1 MRKINIILF
10 AIFFAAVMVGCNR
23 TIEEKQ
29 TTYEPLN
36 PTNTDAN
43 AGDWKPVVLSLPNE
57 FPLAA
62 PTATNIAAYNR
73 ELTEIKG
80 FQATLTPEQ
89 RATIQ
94 YWSAGAVLRWNE
106 IMREL
111 VAKRNLPPV
120 NNPDGTYPAPSA
132 ANPFGYPQFPFA
144 NPPYAARAYAYV
156 SVAQYDALVAAYY
169 YKRLYNRAAPH
180 TVDANIKPL
189 VPATNLPSYPS
200 EDAVVAAVSVEML
213 KLLFPA
219 DIAYIQQK
227 ADEHMLTRIMA
238 GMNTRSDLEAGV
250 QLARQVAAK
259 VIARAASDNMS
270 RAIGTPTQWADLET
284 QTAATGET
292 PWISQ
297 ELPKRPPMLPFFGRV
312 KPFLFDSLTTIAIR
326 PVAPPPVK
334 SQKFK
339 TEIEEVKHFSKN
351 ATRQQIAIV
360 HFWADG
366 VGTYTPPGHWNAIA
380 ADDFVKQKFSEV
392 RWARNFALLNM
403 AEMDAAITCWD
414 TKYFYFNPRP
424 TQVDPTIKTQT
435 GLPNFP
441 AYTSGHS
448 TFSAAAATI
457 LGYIIP
463 SKAATYNSMAKEA
476 SESRIYGAIH
486 YRSDCEVGL
495 AQGVKVGNFAIAR
508 AQSDGAN

>member
-1 MRKINIILF
+1 MKANKIVQFTLLIVP
-10 AIFFAAVMVGCNR
+10 AFFACQR
-23 TIEEKQ
+23 TVTEKN
-29 TTYEPLN
+29 TVYESLN

-43 AGDWKPVVLSLPNE
+43 AGDWKPVVLTLANE

-62 PTATNIAAYNR
+62 PTPTNVAVYNR

-80 FQATLTPEQ
+80 FQATLTAEQ
-89 RATIQ
+89 RASIQ

-106 IMREL
+106 ILREL

-120 NNPDGTYPAPSA
+120 NNPDGSYPTPSA

-144 NPPYAARAYAYV
+144 NPPYAARAYAYI

-180 TVDANIKPL
+180 TIDANIKPL

-200 EDAVVAAVSVEML
+200 EDAVVAAISVEML

-227 ADEHMLTRIMA
+227 ADEHMLSRIMA
-238 GMNTRSDLEAGV
+238 GMNTRSDIEAGV
-250 QLARQVAAK
+250 QLARQVSAK
-259 VIARAASDNMS
+259 VIARAAGDNMS

-284 QTAATGET
+284 QTAAIGET

-297 ELPKRPPMLPFFGRV
+297 EFPKRPPMLPFFGKV

-326 PVAPPPVK
+326 PVAPPSTK
-334 SQKFK
+334 SEKFK
-339 TEIEEVKHFSKN
+339 IELEEVRKYSKS
-351 ATRQQIAIV
+351 ATRNEIAIV
-360 HFWADG
+360 HYWGDG
-366 VGTYTPPGHWNAIA
+366 VATYTPPGHWNEIA

-392 RWARNFALLNM
+392 RWARNLALLNM

-414 TKYFYFNPRP
+414 TKYAYFNPRP
-424 TQVDPTIKTQT
+424 SQVDPSIKTHT

-441 AYTSGHS
+441 AYISGHS

-457 LGYIIP
+457 LGHIIP
-463 SKAATYNSMAKEA
+463 ARASAYSAMANEA
-476 SESRIYGAIH
+476 SMSRLYGAIH
-486 YRSDCEVGL
+486 YRADCELGL
-495 AQGVKVGNFAIAR
+495 AQGVKVGNFAIIR
-508 AQSDGAN
+508 AQTDGAN

>member
-1 MRKINIILF
+1 MKANKIVQVILF
-10 AIFFAAVMVGCNR
+10 FVPTFFACQR
-23 TIEEKQ
+23 TVIEKN
-29 TTYEPLN
+29 TVYESLN

-43 AGDWKPVVLSLPNE
+43 AGDWKPVVLATANE
-57 FPLAA
+57 FPLIA
-62 PTATNIAAYNR
+62 PTPTNVAVYNR

-80 FQATLTPEQ
+80 FQATLTAEQ
-89 RATIQ
+89 RASIQ
-94 YWSAGAVLRWNE
+94 YWSAGGVLRWNE
-106 IMREL
+106 IMRTL

-120 NNPDGTYPAPSA
+120 PNADGTYPAPSA

-180 TVDANIKPL
+180 TIDANIKPL

-227 ADEHMLTRIMA
+227 ADEHMLSRIMA
-238 GMNTRSDLEAGV
+238 GMNTRSDIEAGV
-250 QLARQVAAK
+250 LLARQVAAK
-259 VIARAASDNMS
+259 VIARAAGDNMS

-297 ELPKRPPMLPFFGRV
+297 ENPKRPPMLPFFGRV
-312 KPFLFDSLTTIAIR
+312 RPFLFDSLTTIAIR
-326 PVAPPPVK
+326 PAAPPSTK
-334 SQKFK
+334 SEKFK
-339 TEIEEVKHFSKN
+339 TELAEVKKYSN
-351 ATRQQIAIV
+351 SATRNEIAIV
-360 HFWADG
+360 HYWGDG
-366 VGTYTPPGHWNAIA
+366 IATYTPPGHWNEIA

-392 RWARNFALLNM
+392 RWARNLALLNM

-414 TKYFYFNPRP
+414 TKFAYFNPRP
-424 TQVDPTIKTQT
+424 SQVDPSIKTNT

-441 AYTSGHS
+441 AYISGHS

-457 LGYIIP
+457 LGHIIP
-463 SKAATYNSMAKEA
+463 ARASAYNAMAKEA

-486 YRSDCEVGL
+486 YRSDCELGL

-508 AQSDGAN
+508 AQTDGAN